1 MRRRVRGRKGTG
13 RRKMM
18 EKALPVRHPRKLKRK
33 LISISLD
40 LTINSISKNAW
51 LCLFLVALS

>member
-1 MRRRVRGRKGTG
+1 
-13 RRKMM
+13 M

>member
-1 MRRRVRGRKGTG
+1 
-13 RRKMM
+13 M

-33 LISISLD
+33 LISISLA
-40 LTINSISKNAW
+40 LTINGISKNAW